1 MKNKRKKILGVE
13 VIRDIKKSGHKLYDK
28 YRQKADDLGHD
39 GPVRMSIEDG
49 KIIFYIILG

>member
-1 MKNKRKKILGVE
+1 MKNKIKKILGVE
-13 VIRDIKKSGHKLYDK
+13 VIRDIKNGDRKLYNK
-28 YRQKADDLGHD
+28 YRKKADDLGYD